1 MSSTALPLPAP
12 KKPVPKAAKT
22 SAAKVSVKAGKSK
35 LPASPLA
42 VASPV
47 TSPVTSPLTSPVTS
61 ATQAK
66 LSPTQPG
73 KAPLQTPAKTRKQVK
88 AVKPESMEKI
98 ERPRKPKLV
107 RDSFTIPKSE
117 YELLAALKTR
127 AVRLHQPMKKSELL
141 RAGIALLTELGD
153 EAFLAAM
160 QKVPALKT
168 GRPKAEAKVPQ

>member
-1 MSSTALPLPAP
+1 MLI
-12 KKPVPKAAKT
+12 
-22 SAAKVSVKAGKSK
+22 
-35 LPASPLA
+35 
-42 VASPV
+42 
-47 TSPVTSPLTSPVTS
+47 
-61 ATQAK
+61 QA
-66 LSPTQPG
+66 
-73 KAPLQTPAKTRKQVK
+73 PAKSGKPVK
-88 AVKPESMEKI
+88 AVKPESSEKI

-127 AVRLHQPMKKSELL
+127 AVSLHQPMKKSELL

-168 GRPKAEAKVPQ
+168 GRPKAETKVPQ

>member
-1 MSSTALPLPAP
+1 MSSTTLPVPAP
-12 KKPVPKAAKT
+12 KKAIPKTAKT
-22 SAAKVSVKAGKSK
+22 SAAKVPPKTGKSK
-35 LPASPLA
+35 LTPSPSPVVSP

-47 TSPVTSPLTSPVTS
+47 TSLAAS
-61 ATQAK
+61 ATQSK
-66 LSPTQPG
+66 LSATKPV
-73 KAPLQTPAKTRKQVK
+73 KVLIQTPAKSRKPVK
-88 AVKPESMEKI
+88 AVKPESADKI

-141 RAGIALLTELGD
+141 RAGIALLAGLGD

-168 GRPKAEAKVPQ
+168 GRPKAEPKVPQ

>member
-35 LPASPLA
+35 LPASP
-42 VASPV
+42 SPV
-47 TSPVTSPLTSPVTS
+47 ASPVTSPLTSPVTS

-73 KAPLQTPAKTRKQVK
+73 KAPLQTPAKTRKPVK
-88 AVKPESMEKI
+88 AVKPESTEKI